1 MGPCFPAYTD
11 VKPNPAQNCMGY
23 NPRCLRR
30 DISKYVSSGWLKDS
44 DAFDLATQYND
55 PASWMYRLNGDFP
68 SGYLGVHTSGHFTWG
83 GDPGGDFMNSPA
95 DPAFWL
101 HHAYIDRTWWIW
113 QNLDVAKRTISVGG
127 TITVLNNPP
136 SRNTSLEDKVDLG
149 LNGKAIT
156 IRDAGSTIGN
166 KPFCYIYV

>member
-1 MGPCFPAYTD
+1 MGPCFPAL
-11 VKPNPAQNCMGY
+11 KGLKENPREDCLGY

-30 DISKYVSSGWLKDS
+30 DISSYVSKGWLKDS
-44 DAFDLATQYND
+44 DSFDLISGYRD
-55 PASWMYRLNGDFP
+55 PASWNYRLNGDFAN
-68 SGYLGVHTSGHFTWG
+68 GYLGVHSAGHFTWG

-101 HHAYIDRTWWIW
+101 HHAYIDRIWWIW
-113 QNLDVAKRTISVGG
+113 QNLDVASRTFSVGG

-136 SRNTSLEDKVDLG
+136 SRNASLDDTVNSG
-149 LNGKAIT
+149 LNGKNIT
-156 IRDAGSTIGN
+156 IRDAGSTIGA